1 MITAAGVTPP
11 DRLARNYRV
20 DPGRSGYCEPKDM
33 NMSAYIVVEGVVRDK
48 EALARYGSQAT
59 PLIKQFGGEILA
71 FGPWELI
78 YGEAAYHNGMIIR
91 FPDKDTA
98 LAWYSAPAYQAL
110 LEIRSAALDCRFR
123 LVG

>member
-1 MITAAGVTPP
+1 
-11 DRLARNYRV
+11 
-20 DPGRSGYCEPKDM
+20 M
-33 NMSAYIVVEGVVRDK
+33 NMSAYIVIEGVVRDK

-71 FGPWELI
+71 FGPWEVL
-78 YGEAAYHNGMIIR
+78 YGEAAYHNGMIVR

-98 LAWYSAPAYQAL
+98 LAWYNAPAYQAL
-110 LEIRSAALDCRFR
+110 LEIRNAALDCRFR